1 MDDEASQPAL
11 ARAVV
16 RVRALRPAPVAVLV
30 TGDIAN
36 SGSAEEHARAQALL
50 APLDAPVYTAAGNH
64 DLLGV
69 RHEYAVEAGG
79 GGRVVCGKSG
89 EGRGDGPPGVGGP
102 GGQRRPG
109 GAAGG

>member
-1 MDDEASQPAL
+1 MPPTLIAQLSDPHLRMEDEASQIAL
-11 ARAVV
+11 ARAVE

-50 APLDAPVYTAAGNH
+50 APLDASVYTAAGNH

-79 GGRVVCGKSG
+79 GG
-89 EGRGDGPPGVGGP
+89 GVGG
-102 GGQRRPG
+102 GR
-109 GAAGG
+109 